1 MKGEAKVEWNRSPLK
16 RSVGLLLTTVSQLV
30 KPCRK
35 KQHPDQKTAKL
46 KIERQEII
54 REVKTKSYQVV
65 RLSRVKYIGNN
76 YSFIDVRS
84 FQRDMDDDRGDIYHP
99 TTKGV
104 QLREDLF
111 RKLIGSDFIGTP
123 DRQIDE
129 SDSYEM

>member
-1 MKGEAKVEWNRSPLK
+1 MPPALPELNRSIGETMPK
-16 RSVGLLLTTVSQLV
+16 KTTS
-30 KPCRK
+30 RT
-35 KQHPDQKTAKL
+35 KTAKL

-84 FQRDMDDDRGDIYHP
+84 FQRDMDDDRNDIYHP

-111 RKLIGSDFIGTP
+111 RKLIGSDFIATP
-123 DRQIDE
+123 DRQTDE